1 MTAARTASAGS
12 YRPLDDGV
20 TVMPR
25 GLVAVHVRLR
35 LADGAE
41 ERRPRP
47 ELDVAHLVELFA
59 GGRGQLATAA
69 RLERFQHLPIVVE
82 LRRSVAVRAR
92 EVRHPAGRHHGHA
105 LWTRS
110 EDLAERPP
118 PVVAS
123 ARRRLRREIDV
134 HVQWDDRHRWLGH
147 REMERDVERVIE
159 RRVLGI
165 DESETPLDAL
175 TPDRSRQ
182 RP

>member
-118 PVVAS
+118 PVVPS
-123 ARRRLRREIDV
+123 ARRARAGRGRDPPSPAAPGAGVYGRR
-134 HVQWDDRHRWLGH
+134 RT
-147 REMERDVERVIE
+147 
-159 RRVLGI
+159 RRPASPQPRAV
-165 DESETPLDAL
+165 T
-175 TPDRSRQ
+175 R
-182 RP
+182 